1 MYYIYVF
8 PINQT
13 NVVILFFSLKPTCTD
28 GYGGLWLGAT
38 DITTEGTFIWELSGK
53 PITYSNWS
61 INKPDDASQNED
73 CLHMWCKNGNGE
85 WNDWPCNDT
94 TKPQTSMC
102 EVIFPC
108 N

>member
-1 MYYIYVF
+1 L
-8 PINQT
+8 N
-13 NVVILFFSLKPTCTD
+13 D
-28 GYGGLWLGAT
+28 GIWLGST
-38 DITTEGTFIWELSGK
+38 DITTEGTYLWENSGK
-53 PITYSNWS
+53 TMTYNNWS
-61 INKPDDASQNED
+61 KGQPDDFDQNED
-73 CLHMWCKNGNGE
+73 CATLWCVENGE